1 VDQHGAARR
10 GAAAGR
16 LAEQQAALLPSLA
29 AGEVKGAVALLRP
42 GSSTPAG
49 APATADAEGRLSG
62 RLELVEYAEVADR
75 LLVATPDG
83 PAPGRPARGG
93 RDDHRS
99 RDAGPHLA
107 ARTVVL
113 DGAPAERLPGSSPEV
128 LQELLDRAA
137 VLVANEL
144 VGLARFALMDTVEYD
159 KTRVQFGKPVGSFQ
173 AIKHDLADLHMRTTM
188 AEHAGWYAA
197 HAADVGRDDRE
208 LAASIAKA
216 KATDVAFEVTGAM
229 IQYHGGIGY
238 TWEHH
243 AHFYWKRA
251 QRPAAHLRRR
261 RPAPRADR
269 PARAGRRPAA
279 GQPARGHRGGRRG
292 DRRLAGHRRAG
303 RGDRMSLRVLVTGGA
318 SGFGAEVARQLTA
331 RGDAVVLCDVDEAA
345 ARPSPDELGATF
357 LPCDVSDLDAVRATT
372 TRPSRALAGWTRCSS
387 TPGSRPAA
395 ASATTS
401 TSSATAGP
409 TGSTWTASSTACTPR
424 SRPCAAAAVARSS
437 PRPRWPA

>member
-1 VDQHGAARR
+1 VLLGEAL
-10 GAAAGR
+10 R
-16 LAEQQAALLPSLA
+16 LAGSPEQQAALLPALA

-75 LLVATPDG
+75 LLVATPDALHLVD
-83 PAPGRPARGG
+83 PRGEG
-93 RDDHRS
+93 VTMHGHETLDRTS
-99 RDAGPHLA
+99 RLS
-107 ARTVVL
+107 TVEL
-113 DGAPAERLPGSSPEV
+113 SGAPAERLPGSSPEV

-197 HAADVGRDDRE
+197 HAADVGADDRE
-208 LAASIAKA
+208 LAASISKV

-251 QRPAAHLRRR
+251 QRLQHTYG
-261 RPAPRADR
+261 D
-269 PARAGRRPAA
+269 A
-279 GQPARGHRGGRRG
+279 GQHRERIA
-292 DRRLAGHRRAG
+292 RLALDAG
-303 RGDRMSLRVLVTGGA
+303 PLPGGPA
-318 SGFGAEVARQLTA
+318 EGTAEVA
-331 RGDAVVLCDVDEAA
+331 V
-345 ARPSPDELGATF
+345 
-357 LPCDVSDLDAVRATT
+357 
-372 TRPSRALAGWTRCSS
+372 
-387 TPGSRPAA
+387 
-395 ASATTS
+395 
-401 TSSATAGP
+401 ATAGAQG
-409 TGSTWTASSTACTPR
+409 TGVPAGATA
-424 SRPCAAAAVARSS
+424 
-437 PRPRWPA
+437 